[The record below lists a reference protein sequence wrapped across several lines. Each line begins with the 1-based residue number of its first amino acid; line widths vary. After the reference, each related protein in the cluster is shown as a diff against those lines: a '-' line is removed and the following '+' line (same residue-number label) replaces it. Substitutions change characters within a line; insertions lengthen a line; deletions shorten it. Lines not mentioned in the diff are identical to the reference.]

1 MPCQAIPPATF
12 QPQIA
17 MIIPHVRSQRPYSI
31 HYFAAFALTAVS
43 AFSQQEVAGKA
54 PTKPEGV
61 NEEKVELS
69 PFVVK
74 SDRVGYYEANTMSGT
89 RFNTKVEDLGASISI
104 ITKEQMS
111 DFAMLDTN
119 DLFLYV
125 GNTEGTGTYTDFQID
140 RNGSVIDGTQL
151 NPTRANRIRGIG
163 SANISMGNYEMSG
176 RIPVDPIAIDSV
188 EVSRGPNANVFGLGN
203 SAGTLNMV
211 PSSANPQR
219 DWARIGFRVDSYGGR
234 RATLDV
240 NRMLIKNRLAIRGSA
255 VFQQDE
261 FERKPSGTE
270 TRRLNGMIKY
280 QPFSKTTISASYQY
294 YNLDG
299 NRPNN
304 TTPRDS
310 ITYWRDSGAPTW
322 DPVTFTAKINGV
334 SIGTFPTNTGLPLS
348 LTNTGGIDTHSNFF
362 IDAGGLS
369 FLSVGQTSS
378 ISPASP
384 NQSVRLI
391 ASSFAPV
398 RRGQVLFGTVP
409 AVSDKSIYD
418 YSSINLS
425 AVNRIEDT
433 GKIAMVTLEQK
444 LLGTDRQQLH
454 LQLGWLREEVD
465 SYARNVL
472 GVAGDA
478 GTSAYLQIDVNERMI
493 DGSPNP
499 FFLRPYLSI
508 KEPRTT
514 RNPLEWNTYRAQMS
528 YSLDFTQDRG
538 WKRWL
543 GRHQLSGYGEY
554 KQRIEH
560 RYSFR
565 DIITS
570 FPPWISATAIPAS
583 QGRAPVGPNAAKG
596 YFRYYVGDNNGYN
609 VDTAPRDFNYG
620 NYQLLKGNGV
630 TGVFTKEAVTIGQA
644 ATPDG
649 SGGGTGLTI
658 LKTKGVVLQSH
669 FWQDRIVTTFGV
681 REDELYTKFG
691 APSTLLPD
699 RLTFDYDAMNPAV
712 GDWSFNK
719 GRTKQAGVVVKPFKW
734 LSLHANKSDSFRP
747 GGVAQ
752 TILRTPV
759 PNPSG
764 EGWDAGF
771 SLNLFDSKL
780 VIRVNR
786 YNDKQINAR
795 DGQTGTLATRAL
807 RIDFTRPEADP
818 FSLQT
823 VATTWITQQNP
834 GISQTAL
841 DVELAK
847 VMGYTAADIASFY
860 STPIA
865 DTNDIEAKGHEIEIH
880 YNPNAY
886 WTTQISVTETQ
897 SIESNLSPNLPAYI
911 AKRQQHWESVIDPR
925 TGQKWFDTNYGGSR
939 TAHQY
944 LINNVQAPLALAQV
958 LEGKTRSQVG
968 RYSARM
974 STNYHLAGLFDS
986 KSLLGHMN
994 VGGALR
1000 WQDKSVIG
1008 YYGLQQLP
1016 APITAYDPNRPIY
1029 QEAQI
1034 YVDLLVGYRT
1044 KLFKDRVRAT
1054 FQLNARNIT
1063 EKGGL
1068 RPVGAFPDG
1077 TPNAYRIVDP
1087 RQFILSASFEL

>member
-1 MPCQAIPPATF
+1 MRIPYAMSRRAKPVCYLSACVFATVAALAQQTATGNTPA
-12 QPQIA
+12 
-17 MIIPHVRSQRPYSI
+17 
-31 HYFAAFALTAVS
+31 
-43 AFSQQEVAGKA
+43 QQDDKNDEVA
-54 PTKPEGV
+54 
-61 NEEKVELS
+61 ELS

-74 SDRVGYYEANTMSGT
+74 SDRQGYFEANTMSGT

-125 GNTEGTGTYTDFQID
+125 GNAEGTGTFTDFQID
-140 RNGSVIDGTQL
+140 RNGSVIDGSQL
-151 NPTRANRIRGIG
+151 NPTRANRIRGLG
-163 SANISMGNYEMSG
+163 AANISLGNYEMSG

-188 EVSRGPNANVFGLGN
+188 EVSRGPNANVFGLGS

-211 PSSANPQR
+211 PSSANLQR
-219 DWARIGFRVDSYGGR
+219 DSVRTTFRVDSYGGFR
-234 RATLDV
+234 STLDV
-240 NRMLIKNRLAIRGSA
+240 NRLLIKDRLAVRGSV

-270 TRRLNGMIKY
+270 TLRLNGMIKY
-280 QPFSKTTISASYQY
+280 QPFQKTMISVSHQY
-294 YNLDG
+294 FNLEG

-304 TTPRDS
+304 ATPRDS

-334 SIGTFPTNTGLPLS
+334 SIGTFPSNTGLPSS
-348 LTNTGGIDTHSNFF
+348 LTNTGGIDSHSNFF
-362 IDAGGLS
+362 IDEGGLS

-384 NQSVRLI
+384 NQSVRLM

-398 RRGQVLFGTVP
+398 RSGQALFGTVP

-418 YSSINLS
+418 YSSINLA
-425 AVNRIEDT
+425 AVNGIEDT
-433 GKIAMVTLEQK
+433 AKVTTVSIEQQIFR
-444 LLGTDRQQLH
+444 TDRQRVD
-454 LQLGWLREEVD
+454 LQIGWLREKVD
-465 SYARNVL
+465 SYARNII
-472 GVAGDA
+472 GIAGDA
-478 GTSAYLQIDVNERMI
+478 GTSSYLLVDVNERMI

-514 RNPLEWNTYRAQMS
+514 RNPLEWNTYRAQVS
-528 YSLDFTQDRG
+528 YGLNYSRDHG

-554 KQRIEH
+554 KERIE
-560 RYSFR
+560 RQFSYR

-596 YFRYYVGDNNGYN
+596 YFRYYVGDKNGSN
-609 VDTAPRDFNYG
+609 VDNGPHDFNYG
-620 NYQLLKGNGV
+620 GYQLLQGNGV
-630 TGVFTKEAVTIGQA
+630 TGVLTKEAVTIGQA

-649 SGGGTGLTI
+649 SGGTASGRSI
-658 LKTKGVVLQSH
+658 LKTKGAVLQSH
-669 FWQDRIVTTFGV
+669 FWLDRIVTTVGI

-691 APSTLLPD
+691 ATSTLLPD
-699 RLTFDYDAMNPAV
+699 RLTFDYDTMNQFV
-712 GDWSFNK
+712 GDWSYNK
-719 GRTKQAGVVVKPFKW
+719 GRTKQTGVVVKPFKW
-734 LSLHANKSDSFRP
+734 LSFHANKSDSFVP
-747 GGVAQ
+747 GRVAQ

-771 SLNLFDSKL
+771 SLNLFDGKL
-780 VIRVNR
+780 VIRANR
-786 YNDKQINAR
+786 YGNKQINAR

-807 RIDFTRPEADP
+807 RIDMTRPEADA

-823 VATTWITQQNP
+823 VATAWITQLNP
-834 GISQTAL
+834 GISQSAL
-841 DVELAK
+841 NTELAK
-847 VMGYTAADIASFY
+847 VMGYTAEDIASFY
-860 STPIA
+860 AVPIA

-880 YNPNAY
+880 YNPNSN
-886 WTTQISVTETQ
+886 WTTQMSLTESQ
-897 SIESNLSPNLPAYI
+897 SIDTNLSPNLPAYI
-911 AKRQQHWESVIDPR
+911 TKREPFWETVIDPR
-925 TGQKWFDTNYGGSR
+925 TGLKWFDTNYGGSR
-939 TAHQY
+939 TARQY
-944 LINNVQAPLALAQV
+944 LANNVRAPLALAQV
-958 LEGKTRSQVG
+958 LEGKARSQVG

-974 STNYHLAGLFDS
+974 STNYQLAGLFGS
-986 KSLLGHMN
+986 NSLLGRMN

-1016 APITAYDPNRPIY
+1016 AVITEYDSDRPIY
-1029 QEAQI
+1029 QKAQT
-1034 YVDLLVGYRT
+1034 YVDLLVGYRA
-1044 KLFKDRVRAT
+1044 KLFKDKVRAT
-1054 FQLNARNIT
+1054 FQLNVRNLT

-1068 RPVGAFPDG
+1068 RAIGAFPDG